1 MSRVICIS
9 AGQLQVKKADTP
21 INRRHQYLNYGL
33 LSLATVLSRNG
44 FDSVVLHGH
53 FDQPEVLLQQAENQ
67 GLTGRNALPVLISLP
82 SFYAVEWAS
91 RFMQQAKARHPEIR
105 FIVGGR
111 WVVGDHPERLKS
123 LLPLADR
130 VIVGLAE
137 REIVDLLGGPRARAS
152 LLIGPQAIESSILDY
167 RLLHRRE
174 LYQSSIE
181 VSRGCGMGCSFC
193 QERSERLQP
202 LKPAEQVVNELSATL
217 LRDGLIEMT
226 PYFEASMFVPSQRW
240 AHEFAEALTQADLD
254 LRWRSE
260 GRVDNIRPELIPHLA
275 ATGLTVLD
283 LGLESASLQ
292 QLQRMKK
299 SKQPQRYLEKAARLL
314 EACADNGI
322 KVKVNLLLFAGET
335 DDTVVETLSWLD
347 ARRDQFYGV
356 SVGPVI
362 AYGWP
367 GESESYLAELAP
379 FGASF
384 NCSPCI
390 GVTHLNLS
398 PQMSH
403 ERALAVSREIS
414 RRYMSAERYYLL
426 KSFSYFARDYRYKD
440 FLEDVASTSLPMS
453 FDTTNLPA
461 SVSHARHPTESI
473 A

>member
-1 MSRVICIS
+1 MSRVFCIS

-44 FDSVVLHGH
+44 FDPIVLHGH
-53 FDQPEVLLQQAENQ
+53 FDSPEALVLEAEDL
-67 GLTGRNALPVLISLP
+67 GLTACHSLPVLISVP
-82 SFYAVEWAS
+82 SFYAVEWANC
-91 RFMQQAKARHPEIR
+91 FMEQAKARHPDIR

-111 WVVGDHPERLKS
+111 WVVGDDPDRLRA

-137 REIVDLLGGPRARAS
+137 RQIVELLGGSRIDER
-152 LLIGPQAIESSILDY
+152 LLIGPEAPQSSVLDY

-174 LYQSSIE
+174 LYQPSIE

-202 LKPAEQVVNELSATL
+202 LKPATQVVHELSSTL
-217 LRDGLIEMT
+217 LRDSLIEMT
-226 PYFEASMFVPSQRW
+226 PYFEASMFVPTQRW
-240 AHEFAEALTQADLD
+240 VGEFAEALAQADLD
-254 LRWRSE
+254 LHWRSE

-299 SKQPQRYLEKAARLL
+299 SKQPQGYLDRASRLL
-314 EACADNGI
+314 EACTAHGI

-335 DDTVVETLSWLD
+335 DETVAETLNWLD
-347 ARRDQFYGV
+347 ARKDQFYGV

-367 GESESYLAELAP
+367 QESEGYLNELAG

-384 NCSPCI
+384 SHSPCL
-390 GVTHLNLS
+390 GVSHLNLS

-403 ERALAVSREIS
+403 ERALSVSRQIS
-414 RRYMSAERYYLL
+414 QRYMSAERYFLL
-426 KSFSYFARDYRYKD
+426 KSFSYFARDYRYAD
-440 FLEDVASTSLPMS
+440 FLKDVANTNVPLS
-453 FDTTNLPA
+453 FDTTRLRN
-461 SVSHARHPTESI
+461 SQQPTESI
-473 A
+473 V